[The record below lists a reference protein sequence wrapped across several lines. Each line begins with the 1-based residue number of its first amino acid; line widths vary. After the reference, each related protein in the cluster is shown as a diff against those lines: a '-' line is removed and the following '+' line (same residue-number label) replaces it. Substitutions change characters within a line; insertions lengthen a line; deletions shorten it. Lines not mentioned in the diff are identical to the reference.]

1 MNNLGEFVIQCQ
13 RIDVPDYLKPLAH
26 ACQRISAVL
35 GIKKRRKVAPSARD
49 DQLRVKVPV
58 LVDSEQS
65 VSDLAFFQERPANP
79 PGVLGTPPHF
89 PLFSQYAA
97 A

>member
-1 MNNLGEFVIQCQ
+1 MPVRVYWQIVVK
-13 RIDVPDYLKPLAH
+13 DHLKPLAQ
-26 ACQRISAVL
+26 AWQKISAVL

-79 PGVLGTPPHF
+79 PWRPWHSTAFPP
-89 PLFSQYAA
+89 PFSVRRSLTN
-97 A
+97 